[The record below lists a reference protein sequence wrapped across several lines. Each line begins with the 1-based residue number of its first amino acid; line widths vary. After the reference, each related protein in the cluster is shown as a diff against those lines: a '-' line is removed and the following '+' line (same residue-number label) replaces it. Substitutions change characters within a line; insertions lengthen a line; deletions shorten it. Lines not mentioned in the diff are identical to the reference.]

1 MMNAEKQRGWDKAMT
16 LANGDTYMYDSSRRI
31 MELAAKDPDYATASV
46 DYKGGFASAVYSL
59 FRC

>member
-1 MMNAEKQRGWDKAMT
+1 MKNAEQKRGFDKAMT

-31 MELAAKDPDYATASV
+31 MELAAKDPEYATASV
-46 DYKGGFASAVYSL
+46 DYKGGFADAVYSL

>member
-1 MMNAEKQRGWDKAMT
+1 MKNAEQKRGFDKAMT

-31 MELAAKDPDYATASV
+31 MELAAKDPEYATASN
-46 DYKGGFASAVYSL
+46 DYKSGFANAVYSL